1 MTPTNYPQH
10 CLFCQ
15 EHFRLEQLFSNQ
27 HFFAVADGS
36 PVNPGHLLI
45 IPYRHIEDYFSL
57 SRAEA
62 TSLYDMLIQGKAHC
76 RDERIKQGYEKTLSN
91 KESRGKSKQF
101 AKLAIENWDK
111 KITGY
116 NIGINNGLSAGQ
128 TIFHLHIHLI
138 PRFDGDLADPTGG
151 VRFVIPQRGNYR

>member
-1 MTPTNYPQH
+1 MTPDNQTQH

-15 EHFRLEQLFSNQ
+15 ESFRLEKLFSNQ

-45 IPYRHIEDYFSL
+45 IPYRHVEDYFSL
-57 SRAEA
+57 NTEEA
-62 TSLYDMLIQGKAHC
+62 ASLYDMLNQGKAHC
-76 RDERIKQGYEKTLSN
+76 RDEQIRQGYLRTLTN
-91 KESRGKSKQF
+91 QQGRDKSKQF
-101 AKLAIENWDK
+101 ISSAIENWDK

-128 TIFHLHIHLI
+128 TVFHLHVHLI
-138 PRFDGDLADPTGG
+138 PRFNGDVANPTGG
-151 VRFVIPQRGNYR
+151 VRFVIPSRGNYR

>member
-1 MTPTNYPQH
+1 MTLENKTQH

-15 EHFRLEQLFSNQ
+15 KHFRSEQLFSNQ
-27 HFFAVADGS
+27 YFFAVADGS

-45 IPYRHIEDYFSL
+45 IPYRHVEDYFSL
-57 SRAEA
+57 NREEA
-62 TSLYDMLIQGKAHC
+62 ASLYDMLNQGKTHC
-76 RDERIKQGYEKTLSN
+76 RDEQIRQGYLRTLAN
-91 KESRGKSKQF
+91 QQGRGKSKQF
-101 AKLAIENWDK
+101 ASLAIENWDK

-138 PRFDGDLADPTGG
+138 PRFNGDVADPTGG
-151 VRFVIPQRGNYR
+151 VRFVIPQRANYR

>member
-1 MTPTNYPQH
+1 MTPENQTQR

-15 EHFRLEQLFSNQ
+15 ESFRLEKLFSNQ

-45 IPYRHIEDYFSL
+45 IPYRHVEDYFSL
-57 SRAEA
+57 NKEEA
-62 TSLYDMLIQGKAHC
+62 ASLYDMLNQGKAHC
-76 RDERIKQGYEKTLSN
+76 RDEQIRQGYLRTLTN
-91 KESRGKSKQF
+91 QQGRGKSKQF
-101 AKLAIENWDK
+101 TSLAIENWDK

-128 TIFHLHIHLI
+128 TVFHLHIHLI
-138 PRFDGDLADPTGG
+138 PRFNGDVADPTGG

>member
-1 MTPTNYPQH
+1 MTPENQTQR

-15 EHFRLEQLFSNQ
+15 ESFRLEKLFSNQ

-45 IPYRHIEDYFSL
+45 IPYRHVEDYFSL
-57 SRAEA
+57 NKEEA
-62 TSLYDMLIQGKAHC
+62 ASLYDMLNQGKAHC
-76 RDERIKQGYEKTLSN
+76 RDEQIRQGYLRTLAN
-91 KESRGKSKQF
+91 QQGRGKSKQF
-101 AKLAIENWDK
+101 TSLAIENWDK

-128 TIFHLHIHLI
+128 TVFHLHIHLI
-138 PRFDGDLADPTGG
+138 PRFNGDVADPTGG